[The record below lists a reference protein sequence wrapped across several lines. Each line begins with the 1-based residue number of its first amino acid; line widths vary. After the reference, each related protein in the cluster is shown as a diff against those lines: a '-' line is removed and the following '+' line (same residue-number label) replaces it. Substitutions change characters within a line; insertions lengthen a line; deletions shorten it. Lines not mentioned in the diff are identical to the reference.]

1 MIETIMDRVNKNAGL
16 VRRGRYVTLDF
27 LVGIGDV
34 DYIFR
39 IDRGRIES
47 VTPRTKAMVTGH
59 FSIRAADDVWAEF
72 WKPMPRRDYHDL
84 FSMFAAG
91 RAQLDGDVTPFMQNI
106 RYFKDVL
113 AAPRPVANKPRPVT
127 KKEG

>member
-1 MIETIMDRVNKNAGL
+1 MIDKILDRVNGDVAL

-27 LVGIGDV
+27 LVGVGDQ

-39 IDRGRIES
+39 IDQGRIES
-47 VTPRTKAMVTGH
+47 ISLRDKAMNSGH
-59 FSIRAADDVWAEF
+59 FTIRAGTDVWTEF
-72 WKPMPRRDYHDL
+72 WRHTPRRDYHDL

-91 RAQLDGDVTPFMQNI
+91 RAQIDGDVTPFMQNI

-113 AAPRPVANKPRPVT
+113 TTPRVASG
-127 KKEG
+127 EA

>member
-1 MIETIMDRVNKNAGL
+1 MIETIKDRVNQDTGL

-27 LVGIGDV
+27 LVGVGAA

-39 IDRGRIES
+39 IDQGRIES
-47 VTPRTKAMVTGH
+47 ITPRTKAMVSGH
-59 FSIRAADDVWAEF
+59 FAIRATNDVWTEF
-72 WKPMPRRDYHDL
+72 WKPIPRRDYHDL

-91 RAQLDGDVTPFMQNI
+91 RAQIDGDVTPFMQNI

-113 AAPRPVANKPRPVT
+113 AAPRPIV
-127 KKEG
+127 EGEG

>member
-1 MIETIMDRVNKNAGL
+1 MIDKILDRVNGDVAL

-27 LVGIGDV
+27 LVGVGDQ

-39 IDRGRIES
+39 IDQGRIES
-47 VTPRTKAMVTGH
+47 ISLRDKAMHSGH
-59 FSIRAADDVWAEF
+59 FTIRAGTDVWTEF
-72 WKPMPRRDYHDL
+72 WRHTPRRDYHDL

-91 RAQLDGDVTPFMQNI
+91 RAQIDGDVTPFMQNI

-113 AAPRPVANKPRPVT
+113 TTPRVASG
-127 KKEG
+127 EA